1 MPRGSS
7 RRWMLAGLGALVA
20 TPAAAQSPATPRD
33 LSFRVSRKGSH
44 MGSLRVGFT
53 READRLIARTRVEL
67 SVHAAF
73 LRVFHYTHDSIE
85 IWRGEQLLSL
95 QAETSDDGQRY
106 SVRATPQGGNL
117 KLEGPAG
124 TRAVPPHS
132 LTSNSVW
139 HPAFVRQRNLID
151 CEKARFESL
160 TVEPLGQ
167 RPMPVLGMQRL
178 VTGHRITVSHARGEV
193 WHDQAG
199 EWVHSVFQT
208 KGETLTYDRDG

>member
-1 MPRGSS
+1 MPRDSS
-7 RRWMLAGLGALVA
+7 RRSVLAGLGGLLAA
-20 TPAAAQSPATPRD
+20 PSAAQSPATPRN

-44 MGSLRVGFT
+44 MGSLRLGFT
-53 READRLIARTRVEL
+53 REGDRLIARTQVDL

-73 LRVFHYTHDSIE
+73 LRVFHYTHDSTE
-85 IWRGEQLLSL
+85 IRRDGQLLSL
-95 QAETSDDGQRY
+95 QAETYDDGQRY
-106 SVRATPQGGNL
+106 RVQATPQGESL
-117 KLEGPAG
+117 KLQGPAG
-124 TRAVPPHS
+124 TRTVPPRS

-151 CEKARFESL
+151 CEKARFEAL

-167 RPMPVLGMQRL
+167 RLMAVLGAQRL
-178 VTGHRITVSHARGEV
+178 VTGHRITVSYARGEV

>member
-1 MPRGSS
+1 V
-7 RRWMLAGLGALVA
+7 LAGLGALVA

-33 LSFRVSRKGSH
+33 LSFRVDRKGSH
-44 MGSLRVGFT
+44 MGFLHVGFT
-53 READRLIARTRVEL
+53 REGDRLVVRTRVDL

-73 LRVFHYTHDSIE
+73 LRVFHYTHDSTE
-85 IWRGEQLLSL
+85 IRRGEQLLSL
-95 QAETSDDGQRY
+95 QAETYDDGQRY
-106 SVRATPQGGNL
+106 RVRAAPQGESL

-124 TRAVPPHS
+124 TRTVPPRS

-139 HPAFVRQRNLID
+139 HPAFARQRDLID
-151 CEKARFESL
+151 CEKARFEAL

-167 RPMPVLGMQRL
+167 RLMPVLGAQRL
-178 VTGHRITVSHARGEV
+178 VIGHRITVSYARGEV

-208 KGETLTYDRDG
+208 KGETLTYVRDG